1 MPTDAI
7 RIHDDY
13 DDGFQP
19 LIYNK
24 LEKKNS
30 ICQEKDT
37 EMVKMS
43 VGTSTRDQGCT
54 QYFLKGVPSRN
65 CHAYILA
72 SRLRKMTIRK
82 LFTML
87 QVSSVLPHSKN
98 FRTRSAKLQIT

>member
-1 MPTDAI
+1 MPFEY
-7 RIHDDY
+7 IHDDY

-43 VGTSTRDQGCT
+43 VGTSPRNQGCT
-54 QYFLKGVPSRN
+54 QDFLKGVPSRN

-72 SRLRKMTIRK
+72 RGLRKMTILVRK